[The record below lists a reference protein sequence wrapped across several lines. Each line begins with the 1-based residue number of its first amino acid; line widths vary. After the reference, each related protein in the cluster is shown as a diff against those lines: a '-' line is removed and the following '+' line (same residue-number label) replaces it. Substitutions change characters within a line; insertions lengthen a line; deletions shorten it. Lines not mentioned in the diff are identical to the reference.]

1 MMALNAK
8 TENVALKAKLKRMV
22 ALNAETED
30 TALNAKLERDDGSKR
45 WIRERWWLWTPKMG
59 EMVAL
64 NTELEKNEGSE
75 C

>member
-1 MMALNAK
+1 MALNAE

-45 WIRERWWLWTPKMG
+45 
-59 EMVAL
+59 
-64 NTELEKNEGSE
+64 
-75 C
+75 